1 MEFHV
6 LTLFPEMFESPF
18 RWGVLGKA
26 LAKGLIR
33 LAVHNLRDYGC
44 GPHRITDD
52 YPYGGGPGMVMKP
65 EPIFKA
71 VESLRERGVSGPV
84 ILMSPQG
91 EVLTQAL
98 ARKLRELESVII
110 ICGRYEGVD
119 QRVRDALVDREISI
133 GDYILTGGELP
144 AMVLVETVGRLVG
157 GVVGKEESVAK
168 ESFETRILDCPHY
181 TRPPVFRGMAVPE
194 VLLSGDHEAIRKW
207 RRKEA
212 LRQTLMRRPE
222 LLYKAPLAE
231 EDKKILRELG
241 WTEMGKSD

>member
-1 MEFHV
+1 MEFHI
-6 LTLFPEMFESPF
+6 LTLFPGMFHSPF
-18 RWGVLGKA
+18 RRGVLGRA

-33 LAVHNLRDYGC
+33 LAVHDLRDYGC

-65 EPIFKA
+65 EPIFEA
-71 VESLRERGVSGPV
+71 VDHLREMGVSGPV

-98 ARKLRELESVII
+98 VREFSGLESMII

-119 QRVRDALVDREISI
+119 QRVREVLVDREISI

-144 AMVLVETVGRLVG
+144 AMVLVDAVGRLLK
-157 GVVGKEESVAK
+157 GVVGKEESLLQ
-168 ESFETRILDCPHY
+168 ESFEMRILDCPHY
-181 TRPPVFRGMAVPE
+181 TRPAVFRGMAVPE
-194 VLLSGDHEAIRKW
+194 VLLSGDHEAIKRW

-212 LRQTLMRRPE
+212 LRQTLLKRPD
-222 LLYKAPLAE
+222 LLSKTPLADE
-231 EDKKILRELG
+231 EREILMELG
-241 WTEMGKSD
+241 WTGGEKKD